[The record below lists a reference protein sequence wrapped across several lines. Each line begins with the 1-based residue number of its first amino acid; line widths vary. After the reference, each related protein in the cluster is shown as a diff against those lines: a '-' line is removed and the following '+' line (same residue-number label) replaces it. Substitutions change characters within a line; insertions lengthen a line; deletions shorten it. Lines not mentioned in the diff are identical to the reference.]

1 MLKFAGLVAL
11 ISFLSLAVIW
21 VELFRDRI
29 LWASMSSTA
38 RTTAMIFTLVIGAT
52 LFSLVFRGLGG
63 DVRIERMLDAVPGGP
78 NGALIAVLVLMFF
91 LGMFLDY
98 VEITII
104 AIPVVGPPI
113 LAGGV
118 DPIWFGTLVAMV
130 MQTSFLT
137 PPVGYTLAYLRSVA
151 PASVTTQ
158 AIWLGAVPFVG
169 LQLLAVVIVYFAP
182 GIATWLPSKLF

>member
-1 MLKFAGLVAL
+1 
-11 ISFLSLAVIW
+11 
-21 VELFRDRI
+21 
-29 LWASMSSTA
+29 
-38 RTTAMIFTLVIGAT
+38 MIFTIVIGAL

-63 DVRIERMLDAVPGGP
+63 DARIKEFLLAAPGGP
-78 NGALIAVLVLMFF
+78 QGALILVLVMMFF

-113 LAGGV
+113 LAAGI
-118 DPIWFGTLVAMV
+118 DPIWFGVLVALV

-151 PASVTTQ
+151 PQSVTTG
-158 AIWLGAVPFVG
+158 AIWRGAVPFIL
-169 LQLLAVVIVYFAP
+169 LQILAVVIVFFLP
-182 GIATWLPSKLF
+182 DVATWLPAQLF